1 MIGLIDCN
9 NFYVSCERVFD
20 PSLINRPVVVLSNN
34 DGCVISRS
42 NEAKAL
48 GIKMGEP
55 AFKIKEL
62 IEKHDIKVF
71 SSNYTLYGDMSHR
84 VMSVISQFSPD
95 IEIYSIDEAF
105 ILFDGF
111 ENFDIEE
118 YARKIVKTVFKY
130 TGIPISLGISST
142 KTLAKVANKLA
153 KKDKKK
159 SYFILNDK
167 SITENVLK
175 EFDVSEIWGI
185 GRQYTKLLKKNNIN
199 TAFDFINKNK
209 TWVKKN
215 LKVVGERTWLELQ
228 GIPCIEIEKHIQ
240 NKKQIC
246 TSRSF
251 GEMISEFESLSQ
263 AVATFTARCAYKLR
277 KQNSFAVSFMVF
289 IHTNHFRKDLP
300 QYAKNTIVKLPVP
313 TNSSNI
319 LIKYALAALK
329 NIYLPDYK
337 YKKAGVIITEIT
349 PASNLQG
356 NLFTE
361 PPSEKLNQ
369 LMKYIDFINNK
380 LGNDKVRIA
389 SQGFNRKWKL
399 RQEKLSPCYSTR
411 LDESIVIKL

>member
-9 NFYVSCERVFD
+9 NFYVSCERVFN
-20 PSLINRPVVVLSNN
+20 PSLLNLPVVVLSNN

-62 IEKHDIKVF
+62 IEKQNVKVF

-84 VMSVISQFSPD
+84 VMSVISQFSHD

-111 ENFDIEE
+111 ENYNFEE
-118 YARKIVKTVFKY
+118 YANNIVKTVHKY

-142 KTLAKVANKLA
+142 KTLAKVASKFA
-153 KKDKKK
+153 KKNKEKN
-159 SYFILNDK
+159 FLILNDK
-167 SITENVLK
+167 AIIERLLK
-175 EFDVSEIWGI
+175 DFDVSDIWGI
-185 GRQYTKLLKKNNIN
+185 GRQYTKLLKKNGVN
-199 TAFDFINKNK
+199 TALDFINQNRI
-209 TWVKKN
+209 WVKKN

-228 GIPCIEIEKHIQ
+228 GIACIEIEKHIQ

-251 GEMISEFESLSQ
+251 GEMLSDYELLSQ
-263 AVATFTARCAYKLR
+263 AASTFAARCAYKLR
-277 KQNSFAVSFMVF
+277 KQNSLAVSFMVF

-300 QYAKNTIVKLPVP
+300 QYAKNIIVKLPIA

-319 LIKYALAALK
+319 LIKYTLAALK
-329 NIYLPDYK
+329 NIYLPNFK

-349 PASNLQG
+349 TENNLQG
-356 NLFTE
+356 NLFEE
-361 PPSEKLNQ
+361 PASEKLNQ
-369 LMKYIDFINNK
+369 LMKSIDQINNK
-380 LGNDKVRIA
+380 MGRDKVRIA
-389 SQGFNRKWKL
+389 SQGYNRRWKL
-399 RQEKLSPCYSTR
+399 KQEKLSPCYSTR
-411 LDESIVIKL
+411 LDESIEIK